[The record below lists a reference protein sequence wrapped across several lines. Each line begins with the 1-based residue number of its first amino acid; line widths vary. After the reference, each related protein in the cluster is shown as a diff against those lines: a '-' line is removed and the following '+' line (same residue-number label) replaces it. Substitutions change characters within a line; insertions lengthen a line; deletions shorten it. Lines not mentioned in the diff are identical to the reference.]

1 MEKNYCL
8 QLYYSLQKNKI
19 KNFKLIITDLFKIN
33 KSTLYRWINDYDN
46 NIKTS
51 NFYDFNFLNV
61 TKQIVDYIVSYVYL
75 NPFSSYKKFKKQ
87 LNLVFTDNKISLK
100 HIYIIIQKNN
110 LFTNKYLNKT
120 HKINKQI
127 EDFIINQIKIKN
139 TLTAKEISSIVKTK
153 FNISISLTSIYNLF
167 KKHNYTYKKT
177 VVNINPYSFSD
188 Q

>member
-61 TKQIVDYIVSYVYL
+61 TKQIIDWGGTSL
-75 NPFSSYKKFKKQ
+75 HN
-87 LNLVFTDNKISLK
+87 TKI
-100 HIYIIIQKNN
+100 
-110 LFTNKYLNKT
+110 F
-120 HKINKQI
+120 
-127 EDFIINQIKIKN
+127 
-139 TLTAKEISSIVKTK
+139 
-153 FNISISLTSIYNLF
+153 
-167 KKHNYTYKKT
+167 
-177 VVNINPYSFSD
+177 
-188 Q
+188 

>member
-8 QLYYSLQKNKI
+8 QLYYSLKKNKI
-19 KNFKLIITDLFKIN
+19 KNYKLIITDLFKIN

-61 TKQIVDYIVSYVYL
+61 TKQIVDFIVSYVYL
-75 NPFSSYKKFKKQ
+75 NPFSSCKKIKKQ

-139 TLTAKEISSIVKTK
+139 TSTAKEISSIVKTK

-167 KKHNYTYKKT
+167 KKHNYTYK
-177 VVNINPYSFSD
+177 
-188 Q
+188 